1 MCHEGIPP
9 RLHLPLPCVSR
20 FLDGLTVLTKVLMMS
35 LPSMLNVAA
44 LLGLLFYIFA
54 ILGMNLFGA
63 IEPNMV
69 RLPHVA

>member
-1 MCHEGIPP
+1 M
-9 RLHLPLPCVSR
+9 SR

-35 LPSMLNVAA
+35 LPSMLNVVA

-54 ILGMNLFGA
+54 ILGMNLFGS

>member
-1 MCHEGIPP
+1 
-9 RLHLPLPCVSR
+9 
-20 FLDGLTVLTKVLMMS
+20 MS
-35 LPSMLNVAA
+35 LPSMLNVVA

-54 ILGMNLFGA
+54 ILGMNLFGS